1 MAEKVVENNAT
12 PPETEKAQEKTESPI
27 VNGDAPAQ
35 ADKKEETWP
44 ESAAGASEKSKQSN
58 FFSKIK
64 KQMSFKNINILK
76 KKKSPKEP
84 IEEKSEQP
92 TVDSAKEEDKSKE
105 EKAVD
110 DKTTEKS
117 PEEST
122 DKKET
127 KVKDSASSQ
136 PQEVKK
142 EEEKSPATAES
153 TTKPADVKVEVK
165 EEKVDTVT
173 KEEKK
178 VEENP
183 TTEVKPEVKPE
194 VKVEI
199 SPATDEK
206 LDESP
211 E

>member
-1 MAEKVVENNAT
+1 M
-12 PPETEKAQEKTESPI
+12 
-27 VNGDAPAQ
+27 GPAQ
-35 ADKKEETWP
+35 ADKKEEATP

-58 FFSKIK
+58 FLSKIK

-127 KVKDSASSQ
+127 KVEDSASSQ
-136 PQEVKK
+136 PKEVKK
-142 EEEKSPATAES
+142 DEP
-153 TTKPADVKVEVK
+153 
-165 EEKVDTVT
+165 
-173 KEEKK
+173 
-178 VEENP
+178 NP
-183 TTEVKPEVKPE
+183 TADVKPEVKPE

-199 SPATDEK
+199 SPATDE
-206 LDESP
+206 
-211 E
+211 

>member
-1 MAEKVVENNAT
+1 MGTFFNITYYKSVDLIMADVAKPEQTTEVSASADAKEPEKVAENNAT
-12 PPETEKAQEKTESPI
+12 PPETEKAQEKTDSPV

-35 ADKKEETWP
+35 ADKKEETTP

-92 TVDSAKEEDKSKE
+92 AVDSAKEEDKSKE
-105 EKAVD
+105 DKAVD

-122 DKKET
+122 DKKRN
-127 KVKDSASSQ
+127 KGRRFG
-136 PQEVKK
+136 
-142 EEEKSPATAES
+142 
-153 TTKPADVKVEVK
+153 
-165 EEKVDTVT
+165 
-173 KEEKK
+173 
-178 VEENP
+178 
-183 TTEVKPEVKPE
+183 
-194 VKVEI
+194 
-199 SPATDEK
+199 K
-206 LDESP
+206 LS
-211 E
+211 

>member
-1 MAEKVVENNAT
+1 MG
-12 PPETEKAQEKTESPI
+12 ESPI

-35 ADKKEETWP
+35 ADKKEETTP

-84 IEEKSEQP
+84 N
-92 TVDSAKEEDKSKE
+92 EEDKSKE
-105 EKAVD
+105 DKAVE

-117 PEEST
+117 PEESS

-127 KVKDSASSQ
+127 KVEDSASSQ
-136 PQEVKK
+136 PKEVKK

-153 TTKPADVKVEVK
+153 TP
-165 EEKVDTVT
+165 
-173 KEEKK
+173 
-178 VEENP
+178 
-183 TTEVKPEVKPE
+183 
-194 VKVEI
+194 
-199 SPATDEK
+199 
-206 LDESP
+206 
-211 E
+211 